1 MIAVVVWWQGLLDG
15 LGSVIAFF
23 YGLIPNYGVTIIL
36 FTLAIRVVLLPL
48 GIKQIRSMQSMQAI
62 QPKVKALQQKYKGNR
77 QKLNEEMMALYKE
90 HGVNP
95 LSGCLP
101 MLAQFP
107 VLIALYAVLRFPVGL
122 PHIPHNDPNPVVGRP
137 QDSQLYVDITDQ
149 KTKFLGANLL
159 CSAKET
165 GNVKIGQG
173 ELKKVPDAR
182 ELGHL
187 DCGRGIAV
195 RIPYYVFAL
204 AMMGTTF
211 YQQRQMQKAT
221 PQQSQQ
227 QQALT
232 RIFPLLFGFW
242 GFLFPASLVVYWTT
256 TNLVQ
261 IAQQH
266 YMLPKGQPAA
276 AEKGPRS
283 DGEGRRKPG
292 PQRGRLGP
300 AKGQPSAGS
309 RPGRSALG
317 SKGSRDGGA
326 AGETRPNKGS
336 EGKPAVERGEGNA
349 GQIGGGSGGSGSRG
363 SGRRSN
369 AGSRK
374 KRRKR

>member
-1 MIAVVVWWQGLLDG
+1 MIGVVWWQGLLDS
-15 LGSVIAFF
+15 LGAVIAFF
-23 YGLIPNYGVTIIL
+23 YRLIPNYGVAIIL

-107 VLIALYAVLRFPVGL
+107 VLIALFAVLRVPGGIV
-122 PHIPHNDPNPVVGRP
+122 HIPHETLRPSPANSRLFNDIAHQR
-137 QDSQLYVDITDQ
+137 
-149 KTKFLGANLL
+149 TKFLGANLL
-159 CSAKET
+159 CSAQEA
-165 GNVKIGQG
+165 GRQVPIVVKKGQPPAVIQG
-173 ELKKVPDAR
+173 PLNCGKGGGAR
-182 ELGHL
+182 
-187 DCGRGIAV
+187 V
-195 RIPYYVFAL
+195 PYYVFAL
-204 AMMGTTF
+204 AMIGTTY

-221 PQQSQQ
+221 PQGSQQ

-242 GFLFPASLVVYWTT
+242 GFLFPAGLVVYWTT

-266 YMLPKGQPAA
+266 FMLPKTQPAA
-276 AEKGPRS
+276 AEKGPRA
-283 DGEGRRKPG
+283 DGEGRRKPAS
-292 PQRGRLGP
+292 PPRGRLDA
-300 AKGQPSAGS
+300 AKGRLSPGARPT
-309 RPGRSALG
+309 RPGSG
-317 SKGSRDGGA
+317 SKGSREGGA
-326 AGETRPNKGS
+326 GGRTPSKGS
-336 EGKPAVERGEGNA
+336 GDKPAVGRGERNSGE
-349 GQIGGGSGGSGSRG
+349 IGGGSDGPGAGGTA
-363 SGRRSN
+363 RRPN